1 MNVRAKLPTL
11 LAAVAAV
18 QVFNGQVAQAQGD
31 ARQLLKGDR
40 VAIYNLAG
48 SIRVQGGSGSDI
60 SVTVDRKGSDG
71 SRLKVETGTIGGRET
86 LRVVYPE
93 DRIVFEGGSAEGT
106 TRRRWGNWDRTQVNV
121 ASDGTFGDD
130 RGDGGRWGRGDRVEI
145 VSSGR
150 GFHGYADLVVSV
162 PKGKEIEIH
171 LAVGEAVVNN
181 VEGNISVD
189 VHAAD
194 VTTTHTKG
202 ELSLDTGS
210 GDVNV
215 TDAEGRVILDSGSGG
230 ATVTGVKGSELRLDT
245 GSGSV
250 KGSGIEVEELW
261 GDTGSG
267 RVRLTEVRAKV
278 ITLDS
283 GSGSVDLELLADV
296 DRLKIDAGSGSV
308 TVGIPESLGASV
320 DIDTGSGGIDVDF
333 PLTVTRRDRDALV
346 GTIGDGRGRIQID
359 SGSGGVRLRRSGR

>member
-11 LAAVAAV
+11 LAAAAV
-18 QVFNGQVAQAQGD
+18 VQAFNGQLAQAQGD

-48 SIRVQGGSGSDI
+48 SIRVQGGSGSEV

-71 SRLKVETGTIGGRET
+71 ARLKVETGTIGGRET
-86 LRVVYPE
+86 LRVIYPE
-93 DRIVFEGGSAEGT
+93 DRIVFDGGSEGGT
-106 TRRRWGNWDRTQVNV
+106 TRRRWGNWDRTQVDV

-130 RGDGGRWGRGDRVEI
+130 QGRWGRGDRVEI

-150 GFHGYADLVVSV
+150 GFRGYADLVVSV
-162 PKGKEIEIH
+162 PKGKELEIH

-189 VHAAD
+189 VHAAN

-230 ATVTGVKGSELRLDT
+230 ATVTGIKGSELRLDT
-245 GSGSV
+245 GSGSF
-250 KGSGIEVEELW
+250 KGSGIDVEELW

-333 PLTVTRRDRDALV
+333 PITVTRRDRDALV
-346 GTIGDGRGRIQID
+346 GKIGDGRGRIQID

>member
-1 MNVRAKLPTL
+1 MKLRTKLPTF
-11 LAAVAAV
+11 LAAAAAV
-18 QVFNGQVAQAQGD
+18 QAFSAQVAQAQGD
-31 ARQLLKGDR
+31 ARQVLKGDR

-48 SIRVQGGSGSDI
+48 SIRVQGGSGSDV
-60 SVTVDRKGSDG
+60 SVTVDRKGNDG
-71 SRLKVETGTIGGRET
+71 SRLKVETGPIGGRET
-86 LRVVYPE
+86 LRVIYPE
-93 DRIVFEGGSAEGT
+93 DRIVFEGRSGEGT
-106 TRRRWGNWDRTQVNV
+106 TRRRWGSWDRTQVDV
-121 ASDGTFGDD
+121 ASDGTFGDN
-130 RGDGGRWGRGDRVEI
+130 RGRWGRGDRVEI

-150 GFHGYADLVVSV
+150 GFRGYADVVVSV

-210 GDVNV
+210 GDVSV

-333 PLTVTRRDRDALV
+333 PITVSRRDRDALT